1 MAIFEVPGI
10 PGEEAG
16 QMRSGMR
23 IFLAGS
29 VIAGIAGLVLASRAV
44 SADAKGV
51 AMSDKEKAQKEPFP
65 NDLGPDSI
73 DVSAYP
79 APLQKKYEFLQEC
92 AQCHTKSRPINSQIW
107 QDDAWKRY
115 VKRMKAKPGCE
126 IKHAKEIYEFL
137 RDDSKIRK
145 EGKKKEFKAHRLSLL
160 TQFKA
165 KFPERW
171 TLLFENRTPEQQV
184 AKELPGW

>member
-1 MAIFEVPGI
+1 
-10 PGEEAG
+10 
-16 QMRSGMR
+16 MRGGMR
-23 IFLAGS
+23 IF
-29 VIAGIAGLVLASRAV
+29 IAGWAAMAVAGLLLADRAV
-44 SADAKGV
+44 SAEAKGA
-51 AMSDKEKAQKEPFP
+51 AMSEKEKAQKEPFP

-79 APLQKKYEFLQEC
+79 APLQKKYAFLKEC
-92 AQCHTKSRPINSQIW
+92 GQCHTMARPINSQIFE
-107 QDDAWKRY
+107 DDAWKRY
-115 VKRMKAKPGCE
+115 VKRMKAKPGCD

-145 EGKKKEFKAHRLSLL
+145 IGKKKEFKAHRLGLL

>member
-1 MAIFEVPGI
+1 MRREVRFVI
-10 PGEEAG
+10 ASSLVAVAAG
-16 QMRSGMR
+16 
-23 IFLAGS
+23 IFLAG
-29 VIAGIAGLVLASRAV
+29 RAL
-44 SADAKGV
+44 SADAKGA
-51 AMSDKEKAQKEPFP
+51 AMSEKEKAQKEPFP

-79 APLQKKYEFLQEC
+79 PALQKKYEYLKEC
-92 AQCHTKSRPINSQIW
+92 GQCHTVSRPINSQIF

-115 VKRMKAKPGCE
+115 VKRMKSKPGCE

-137 RDDSKIRK
+137 RDDSKFRK
-145 EGKKKEFKAHRLSLL
+145 IGKKAAWKTHRLSLL

-165 KFPERW
+165 KYPERW
-171 TLLFENRTPEQQV
+171 TLLFENRTPEQEV